1 MLQQLGGCR
10 AGAVLLEAGAAK
22 HLPSICAALL
32 SDNPRLDFARCAEL
46 FHQWSPPE
54 PGVAPTAT
62 LDEAARLHP
71 SVHVGPGAYVG
82 PGCELA
88 EGVSVGPNCSLLG
101 ELQIGEKTRLVANVV
116 VYPRVLVGA
125 RCLLHAGVTLGGE
138 GLGYERGEDG
148 RWHKLAQ
155 VGGLRIGNDVEI
167 GASSNVDAGTMDPT
181 RIGDGVKMDSEV
193 HIGHNVQ
200 MGAHSLISANSCVGG
215 STVLGE
221 RTLIAGGVAVS
232 NGLRIADD
240 CVIGG
245 GAVVFSSF
253 DEPGTQIAGVVAA
266 MPRSQWWG
274 VWRQMLKLG
283 RPGRNKDS

>member
-1 MLQQLGGCR
+1 MLRQLSGCR
-10 AGAVLLEAGAAK
+10 AGAVLLQASAAE
-22 HLPSICAALL
+22 HLPPACAALL
-32 SDNPRLDFARCAEL
+32 SDNPRLDFARCGEL

-54 PGVAPTAT
+54 PGVASTAT
-62 LDEAARLHP
+62 LDESAQVHP

-101 ELQIGEKTRLVANVV
+101 DLRIGKRTRLVANVV
-116 VYPRVLVGA
+116 VYPRVQVGA

-138 GLGYERGEDG
+138 GLGFERGGDG

-155 VGGLRIGNDVEI
+155 VGGLHIGDDVEI

-221 RTLIAGGVAVS
+221 RILIAGGAAVS

-274 VWRQMLKLG
+274 VWRQVLKLG
-283 RPGRNKDS
+283 RPQRNKDS